1 MLVLRACPWG
11 FGFGGLRRL
20 FLRELIKAFDDP
32 VDPGIFGIDRICRTS
47 EPWYPSGEGR
57 GGSGRPVAFCS
68 DHLDEVFDPELGE
81 GEDFDLGGAVNPDD
95 AVFGLHADGEIME
108 PIDGL

>member
-1 MLVLRACPWG
+1 MA
-11 FGFGGLRRL
+11 
-20 FLRELIKAFDDP
+20 
-32 VDPGIFGIDRICRTS
+32 
-47 EPWYPSGEGR
+47 
-57 GGSGRPVAFCS
+57 VAFHC